1 VISLE
6 HIYDLIILGAGPA
19 GLSASIYAKRA
30 MMDFLILEKW
40 FPGGEIANT
49 FEVENYLGVNKLSG
63 MELANNM
70 VKHVE
75 DLGIEITVDPVV
87 SVDFTQKI
95 KKITTEKTTYLTKT
109 VLIATGASA
118 RKLNVPGENRL
129 NGYGVTYCAT
139 CDGFLYKDKV
149 VAVVGGG
156 DVAVEDAIY
165 LSRMCKKVYLIH
177 RRDKLRA
184 VNALQ
189 DRMFKLNNVEVI
201 WDSTVEE
208 IKGKDFVEQITVLN
222 KKNNSLK
229 DIEVNGVFIAIGHT
243 PNIDFLNNQVDLI
256 DGSWI
261 KTDSRLE
268 TSVLGV
274 YAAGD
279 IRDSYLRQIAMSVSD
294 GALAVSSL
302 AKYLE

>member
-1 VISLE
+1 MITLE
-6 HIYDLIILGAGPA
+6 HVYDLIILGAGPA

-95 KKITTEKTTYLTKT
+95 KKIITEKTTYLTKT

-139 CDGFLYKDKV
+139 CDGFLYKDKT

-165 LSRMCKKVYLIH
+165 LSRICKKVYLIH

-189 DRMFKLNNVEVI
+189 DRMFKLSNVEVI

-208 IKGKDFVEQITVLN
+208 IKGNDFVEKISVLN
-222 KKNNSLK
+222 KKTNEIK
-229 DIEVNGVFIAIGHT
+229 DIEVNGCFIAIGHT

-268 TSVLGV
+268 TNVLGV

>member
-1 VISLE
+1 MISLE

-30 MMDFLILEKW
+30 MMNFLILEKW

-95 KKITTEKTTYLTKT
+95 KKIVTEKTTYLTKT

-208 IKGKDFVEQITVLN
+208 IKGKDFVEQISVLN
-222 KKNNSLK
+222 KETNSLQ

>member
-1 VISLE
+1 MITLE
-6 HIYDLIILGAGPA
+6 HVYDLIILGAGPA

-95 KKITTEKTTYLTKT
+95 KKIITEKTTYLTKT
-109 VLIATGASA
+109 VLISTGASA

-139 CDGFLYKDKV
+139 CDGFLYKDKT

-165 LSRMCKKVYLIH
+165 LSRICKKVYLIH

-184 VNALQ
+184 VKALQ
-189 DRMFKLNNVEVI
+189 DRMFKLSNVEVI

-208 IKGKDFVEQITVLN
+208 IKGNDFVEKISVLN
-222 KKNNSLK
+222 KKTNEIK
-229 DIEVNGVFIAIGHT
+229 DIEVNGCFIAIGHT

-268 TSVLGV
+268 TNVLGV

>member
-6 HIYDLIILGAGPA
+6 HVYDLIILGAGPA

-95 KKITTEKTTYLTKT
+95 KKIITEKTTYFTKT
-109 VLIATGASA
+109 VHIATGASA

-139 CDGFLYKDKV
+139 CDGFLYKDKT

-165 LSRMCKKVYLIH
+165 LSRICKKVYLIH

-189 DRMFKLNNVEVI
+189 DRMFKLSNVEVI

-208 IKGKDFVEQITVLN
+208 IKGNDFVEKISVLN
-222 KKNNSLK
+222 KKTNEIK
-229 DIEVNGVFIAIGHT
+229 DIEVNGCFIAIGHT

-268 TSVLGV
+268 TNVLGV

>member
-1 VISLE
+1 MISLE

>member
-1 VISLE
+1 MITLE
-6 HIYDLIILGAGPA
+6 HVYDLIILGAGPA

-95 KKITTEKTTYLTKT
+95 KKIITEKTTYLTKT

-165 LSRMCKKVYLIH
+165 LSRICKKVYLIH

-189 DRMFKLNNVEVI
+189 DRMFKLSNVEVI

-208 IKGKDFVEQITVLN
+208 IKGNDFVEKISVLN
-222 KKNNSLK
+222 KKTNEIK
-229 DIEVNGVFIAIGHT
+229 DIEVNGCFIAIGHT

-268 TSVLGV
+268 TNVLGV

>member
-1 VISLE
+1 MITLE
-6 HIYDLIILGAGPA
+6 HVYDLIILGAGPA

-95 KKITTEKTTYLTKT
+95 KKIITEKTTYLTKT
-109 VLIATGASA
+109 VIIATGASA
-118 RKLNVPGENRL
+118 RKLDVTGENRL

-139 CDGFLYKDKV
+139 CDGFLYKDKT
-149 VAVVGGG
+149 VAVIGGG

-165 LSRMCKKVYLIH
+165 LSRICKKVYLIH

-222 KKNNSLK
+222 KKTNTSK
-229 DIEVNGVFIAIGHT
+229 DVEVNGVFIAIGNT

>member
-222 KKNNSLK
+222 KKTNSLK
-229 DIEVNGVFIAIGHT
+229 DIEVNGVFIAIGHS
-243 PNIDFLNNQVDLI
+243 PNIDFLNHQVDLI

>member
-1 VISLE
+1 MISLE

-95 KKITTEKTTYLTKT
+95 KKIVTEKTTYLTKT

-165 LSRMCKKVYLIH
+165 LSRICKKVYLIH

-208 IKGKDFVEQITVLN
+208 IKGKDFVEQISVLN
-222 KKNNSLK
+222 KETNSLQ

>member
-1 VISLE
+1 MISLE

-222 KKNNSLK
+222 KKTNSLK
-229 DIEVNGVFIAIGHT
+229 DIEVNGVFIAIGHS
-243 PNIDFLNNQVDLI
+243 PNIDFLNHQVDLI

>member
-1 VISLE
+1 MISLE
-6 HIYDLIILGAGPA
+6 HVYDLIILGAGPA

-87 SVDFTQKI
+87 SVDFSSKI
-95 KKITTEKTTYLTKT
+95 KKIITEKTTLLTKT
-109 VLIATGASA
+109 VIIATGASA
-118 RKLNVPGENRL
+118 RKLNVVGENRL

-165 LSRMCKKVYLIH
+165 LSRICKKVYLVH

-208 IKGKDFVEQITVLN
+208 IKGKDFFEQITVLN
-222 KKNNSLK
+222 KKTNTSK
-229 DIEVNGVFIAIGHT
+229 DIEVSGVFIAIGHT

>member
-222 KKNNSLK
+222 KKTNSLK
-229 DIEVNGVFIAIGHT
+229 DIEVNGVFIAIGHS

>member
-1 VISLE
+1 MISLE
-6 HIYDLIILGAGPA
+6 HVYDLIILGAGPA

-95 KKITTEKTTYLTKT
+95 KKIITEKTTYFTKT

-139 CDGFLYKDKV
+139 CDGFLYKDKT

-165 LSRMCKKVYLIH
+165 LSRICKKVYLIH

-189 DRMFKLNNVEVI
+189 DRMFKLSNVEVI

-208 IKGKDFVEQITVLN
+208 IKGNDFVEKISVLN
-222 KKNNSLK
+222 KKTNEIK
-229 DIEVNGVFIAIGHT
+229 DIEVNGCFIAIGHT

-268 TSVLGV
+268 TNVLGV

>member
-6 HIYDLIILGAGPA
+6 HVYDLIILGAGPA

-95 KKITTEKTTYLTKT
+95 KKIITEKTTYLTKT

-139 CDGFLYKDKV
+139 CDGFLYKDKT

-165 LSRMCKKVYLIH
+165 LSRICKKVYLIH

-189 DRMFKLNNVEVI
+189 DRMFKLSNVEVI

-208 IKGKDFVEQITVLN
+208 IKGNDFVEKISVLN
-222 KKNNSLK
+222 KKTNEIK
-229 DIEVNGVFIAIGHT
+229 DIEVNGCFIAIGHT

-268 TSVLGV
+268 TNVLGV

>member
-1 VISLE
+1 
-6 HIYDLIILGAGPA
+6 
-19 GLSASIYAKRA
+19 
-30 MMDFLILEKW
+30 
-40 FPGGEIANT
+40 
-49 FEVENYLGVNKLSG
+49 

-222 KKNNSLK
+222 KKTNSLK
-229 DIEVNGVFIAIGHT
+229 DIEVNGVFIAIGHS

>member
-6 HIYDLIILGAGPA
+6 HVYDLIILGAGPA

-87 SVDFTQKI
+87 SVDFSSKI
-95 KKITTEKTTYLTKT
+95 KKIITEKTTLLTKT
-109 VLIATGASA
+109 VIIATGASA
-118 RKLNVPGENRL
+118 RKLNVVGENRL

-165 LSRMCKKVYLIH
+165 LSRICKKVYLVH

-222 KKNNSLK
+222 KKNNTSK
-229 DIEVNGVFIAIGHT
+229 DIEVSGVFIAIGHT
-243 PNIDFLNNQVDLI
+243 PNIDFLDNQVDLI

>member
-1 VISLE
+1 
-6 HIYDLIILGAGPA
+6 
-19 GLSASIYAKRA
+19 
-30 MMDFLILEKW
+30 
-40 FPGGEIANT
+40 
-49 FEVENYLGVNKLSG
+49 
-63 MELANNM
+63 
-70 VKHVE
+70 KHVE

-95 KKITTEKTTYLTKT
+95 KKIITEKTTYLTKT

-139 CDGFLYKDKV
+139 CDGFLYKDKT

-165 LSRMCKKVYLIH
+165 LSRICKKVYLIH

-189 DRMFKLNNVEVI
+189 DRMFKLSNVEVI

-208 IKGKDFVEQITVLN
+208 IKGNDFVEKISVLN
-222 KKNNSLK
+222 KKTNEIK
-229 DIEVNGVFIAIGHT
+229 DIEVNGCFIAIGHT

-268 TSVLGV
+268 TNVLGV